1 MYMKEVFIVKMEDLR
16 FNLTEEMNN
25 MMIEMLITQQMLK
38 EVKNLSKRHRELLEN
53 HKLEVMEEFKKE
65 FQKHNMTFWQKTL
78 NFAAESW
85 YFVIIP
91 FLLIA
96 GYYSIRINRAKK
108 KVNN

>member
-1 MYMKEVFIVKMEDLR
+1 
-16 FNLTEEMNN
+16 
-25 MMIEMLITQQMLK
+25 
-38 EVKNLSKRHRELLEN
+38 
-53 HKLEVMEEFKKE
+53 MEENEKE